1 VNRSGARAA
10 LLAGLVPLGLGG
22 CIQQT
27 APVACT
33 ALFAYIT
40 VAARDSGGS
49 PVTGLTITDTVRR
62 TGLAFTIQQSL
73 SPAPGT
79 YVVFDDNSLARI
91 RSGGDSV
98 RVAGTNGTMG
108 FVADFLF
115 DAPDG
120 CHVRKVSGPDT
131 VVAHP

>member
-1 VNRSGARAA
+1 VNRSGARAVV
-10 LLAGLVPLGLGG
+10 LAGLASLVVGG

-27 APVACT
+27 SPVVCT
-33 ALFAYIT
+33 ALFAYVT
-40 VAARDSGGS
+40 AAVRDSGGS
-49 PVTGLTITDTVRR
+49 PVTGLIITDTVRR
-62 TGLAFTIQQSL
+62 TGLAFTVQQSL

-79 YVVFDDNSLARI
+79 YVVFDDNSVTRI

-98 RVAGTNGTMG
+98 RVAGTNGTAG

-115 DAPDG
+115 DAPNG